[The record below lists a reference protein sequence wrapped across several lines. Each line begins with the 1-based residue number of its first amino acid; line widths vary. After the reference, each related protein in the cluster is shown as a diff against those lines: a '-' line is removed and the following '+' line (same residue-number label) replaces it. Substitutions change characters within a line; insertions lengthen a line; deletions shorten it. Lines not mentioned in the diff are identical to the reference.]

1 MRFIYTAGDLQYF
14 DGVEFFGGV
23 PTTVENVATIERLK
37 KNPDFMEV
45 VERTIEPSEPVSG
58 CPKCGRVIGRGRV
71 MHEKHCKGIKA

>member
-23 PTTVENVATIERLK
+23 PTNVENASTIEKLK

-45 VERTIEPSEPVSG
+45 VEQTLVVEQGG

-71 MHEKHCKGIKA
+71 MHEKHCKGK